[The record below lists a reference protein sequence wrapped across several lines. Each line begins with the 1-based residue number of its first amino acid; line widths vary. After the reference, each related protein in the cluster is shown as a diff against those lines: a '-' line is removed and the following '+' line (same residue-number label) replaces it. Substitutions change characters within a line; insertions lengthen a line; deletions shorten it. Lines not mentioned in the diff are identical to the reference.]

1 MESLEIVTCSSE
13 QTKELASKLATF
25 LSSGSLITLSG
36 QLGAGKT
43 TFTQG
48 LALGLNIKKHV
59 TSPTFTLLK
68 IYDGDLPLYH
78 IDAYRLEGIDQDLGF
93 DEYIEGDGVCVI
105 EWSNFIENI
114 LPKECLNIEFNIL
127 ENDDRRLIF
136 KANGQRYERIL
147 DKLCTQ

>member
-1 MESLEIVTCSSE
+1 MESLEVVTCSSE
-13 QTKELASKLATF
+13 ETKKIASKLAGL
-25 LSSGSLITLSG
+25 LSAGTLITLSG

-68 IYDGDLPLYH
+68 IYNGDLPLYH

-93 DEYIEGDGVCVI
+93 DEYIDGDGVCVI

-114 LPKECLNIEFNIL
+114 LPEECLNIEFNIL
-127 ENDDRRLIF
+127 ENDDRKLTF
-136 KANGQRYERIL
+136 KAKGERYERIL
-147 DKLCTQ
+147 DKLCIQ

>member
-1 MESLEIVTCSSE
+1 MESFEIVTCSSE
-13 QTKELASKLATF
+13 ETKKLASKLATF

-127 ENDDRRLIF
+127 DNDDRRLTF
-136 KANGQRYERIL
+136 KANGERYERIL